1 MTNQPFN
8 YTGAPPPAGYGF
20 QITTQGDQITGK
32 NLICHR
38 CGGLVVDESYFKDAH
53 DQMHAREERLNE
65 TVKRLLLDVEEL
77 RQQYVIEE
85 QP

>member
-1 MTNQPFN
+1 MSQPFN
-8 YTGAPPPAGYGF
+8 YTGPPPPAGYGF

-53 DQMHAREERLNE
+53 EQMHARQERLAE
-65 TVKRLLLDVEEL
+65 SVAQLARDLKDLKERYL
-77 RQQYVIEE
+77 IEE
-85 QP
+85 EP